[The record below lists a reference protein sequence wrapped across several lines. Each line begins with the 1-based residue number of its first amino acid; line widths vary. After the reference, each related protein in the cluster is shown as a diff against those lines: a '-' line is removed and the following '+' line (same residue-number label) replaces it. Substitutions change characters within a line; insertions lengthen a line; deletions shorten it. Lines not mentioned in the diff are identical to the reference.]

1 MARLLW
7 DQTGEKFYETG
18 VNQGVLY
25 VYDSAAADPTKA
37 YGPGVAWNG
46 LSSVSETP
54 SGAEANKIY
63 ADNINYLNL
72 YSAEEFGATIE
83 AYTYPDAFKACDGTA
98 EIVNGAFIGQQ
109 TRKTF
114 GFCFKTIIGN
124 DVDGDAKGYK
134 LHLIYGCKASPSEA
148 QYQTVNDS
156 PEAIAFS
163 WEITTTPIAIGKI
176 NNVPYNPASRI
187 VIDSTKFT
195 TEAQKAALAA
205 LEDKLFGTD
214 TSGQTAG
221 TDAYLPLPAE
231 VVQTLTVANG

>member
-25 VYDSAAADPTKA
+25 VYDSAAQDPTKA
-37 YGPGVAWNG
+37 YCPGVAWNG
-46 LSSVSETP
+46 LSSVSESP

-83 AYTYPDAFKACDGTA
+83 AYTYPDEFKACDGTA

-176 NNVPYNPASRI
+176 NNVPYNPTSRI

>member
-25 VYDSAAADPTKA
+25 PYDSSAADPTKA

-46 LSSVSETP
+46 LSSVSESP

-72 YSAEEFGATIE
+72 YSAEEFGGTIE
-83 AYTYPDAFKACDGTA
+83 AYMYPDEFKACDGTA
-98 EIVNGAFIGQQ
+98 ELITGAYVGQQ
-109 TRKTF
+109 TRKAF

-124 DVDGDAKGYK
+124 DTEGDAKGYK

-163 WEITTTPIAIGKI
+163 WEFTTTPIAIGKI
-176 NNVPYNPASRI
+176 NGTEFKPASRI

-195 TEAQKAALAA
+195 TEAQKAKLTA
-205 LEDKLFGTD
+205 LEDKLFGTNA
-214 TSGQTAG
+214 SGQEEG
-221 TDAYLPLPAE
+221 TDPYLPLPAE
-231 VVQTLTVANG
+231 VVSTLSASAG

>member
-37 YGPGVAWNG
+37 YCPGVAWNG
-46 LSSVSETP
+46 LSSVSESP

-83 AYTYPDAFKACDGTA
+83 AYTYPDEFKACDGTA

-176 NNVPYNPASRI
+176 NNVQYNPTSRI

-195 TEAQKAALAA
+195 TEAQKAALAL

-231 VVQTLTVANG
+231 VVSTLTVANG

>member
-25 VYDSAAADPTKA
+25 PYDSAAADPKKA

-46 LSSVSETP
+46 LSSVSESP

-83 AYTYPDAFKACDGTA
+83 AYTYPDEFKACDGTA
-98 EIVNGAFIGQQ
+98 ELIAGAYVGQQ

-114 GFCFKTIIGN
+114 GFCFKAIIGN
-124 DVDGDAKGYK
+124 DTEGDAKGYK

-163 WEITTTPIAIGKI
+163 WEITTTPVTIGRI
-176 NNVPYNPASRI
+176 NGVDYNPASRI

-195 TEAQKAALAA
+195 TEKQKKALAD
-205 LEDKLFGTD
+205 LENKLFGTNAE
-214 TSGQTAG
+214 GQEEG
-221 TDAYLPLPAE
+221 TDPYLPLPAE
-231 VVQTLTVANG
+231 VVETLTVSAG